1 MNIFS
6 HFSERITNIADQLI
20 ANGQITLSGD
30 PIIAQCE
37 PPRDPSHGDLSTN
50 VAMVMAKSAGMS
62 PRDLAALFGP
72 HIQALDGIET
82 VSIAGPGFIN
92 MTLAT
97 KMWQDRISD
106 ILTMG
111 SDWGNSTL
119 GQGETINVEYVSA
132 NPTGPLHAAH
142 ARGAIVGDSLA
153 NLLEKSGY
161 LVTREYYIND
171 AGAQVDVL
179 ARSVFTRYRQ
189 ALGDKEAMVGE
200 GQYPGEYLIETGQKI
215 ADLHGDD
222 LLKMDESAWL
232 PLVRDFAIK
241 DMMVSIKTD
250 LERLNIHMDRFSSE
264 RALVDSG
271 TVDATTLDGTTLRA
285 QTGIVTNL
293 TSTDATI
300 TRLAPTDTV
309 GTAATFTTL
318 EGTTA
323 NFTTVDGDTI
333 DAGSNLYAVAGV
345 VTTLTATTG
354 NITTV
359 DATTVDAGSNLY
371 AVAGVVTTL
380 TATTGNITTVDATT
394 VDATT
399 VDAENLRG
407 VTGIVTTISGTTAT
421 YDTVDAVTV
430 DAGTNLRAVTGVV
443 TTLTSTDATITRL
456 TPTDTVGTAATFTT
470 LDATTGN
477 ITTVNATTVDGDTID
492 AGTNLYAVSG
502 VVTTLTATTGNITTV
517 DATTIDA
524 SANLRAVAGI
534 VTTLES
540 TDFSATRIDS
550 VTDLKVTGVSTFQSH
565 VHLGDDD
572 ELRFGA

>member
-271 TVDATTLDGTTLRA
+271 TVDATIQKLQDKHLIYQG
-285 QTGIVTNL
+285 V
-293 TSTDATI
+293 
-300 TRLAPTDTV
+300 
-309 GTAATFTTL
+309 L
-318 EGTTA
+318 EKPK
-323 NFTTVDGDTI
+323 
-333 DAGSNLYAVAGV
+333 AGN
-345 VTTLTATTG
+345 
-354 NITTV
+354 
-359 DATTVDAGSNLY
+359 
-371 AVAGVVTTL
+371 
-380 TATTGNITTVDATT
+380 
-394 VDATT
+394 
-399 VDAENLRG
+399 AEDWEPREQMLFR
-407 VTGIVTTISGTTAT
+407 
-421 YDTVDAVTV
+421 
-430 DAGTNLRAVTGVV
+430 
-443 TTLTSTDATITRL
+443 
-456 TPTDTVGTAATFTT
+456 
-470 LDATTGN
+470 
-477 ITTVNATTVDGDTID
+477 
-492 AGTNLYAVSG
+492 
-502 VVTTLTATTGNITTV
+502 
-517 DATTIDA
+517 
-524 SANLRAVAGI
+524 
-534 VTTLES
+534 S
-540 TDFSATRIDS
+540 TDF
-550 VTDLKVTGVSTFQSH
+550 
-565 VHLGDDD
+565 GDDVD
-572 ELRFGA
+572 RAVMKSNGTWTYFASDIAYHLDKIDRGSKTLVDIWGADHGGYVKRMKSAVAAFTGNKESLNVQLVQLVKLMDNGQQVKMSKRAGTFVTLSDVLDAVGRDILRFIMLTRRADQTMDFDYAEVTKQTRDNPVFYVQYAHARACSVLRQDEAKLVSDIEADLSCLTDDHELALIKLLATFPRQIEAAAQSFEPHRIAFYLMDLAAAFHGLWNRGRDEASLRFIVDDKMISAARCKLVQATAVVICNGLAILGVDAIEEM

>member
-1 MNIFS
+1 MW
-6 HFSERITNIADQLI
+6 
-20 ANGQITLSGD
+20 
-30 PIIAQCE
+30 

-271 TVDATTLDGTTLRA
+271 TVDATIQKLQDKHLIYQG
-285 QTGIVTNL
+285 V
-293 TSTDATI
+293 
-300 TRLAPTDTV
+300 
-309 GTAATFTTL
+309 L
-318 EGTTA
+318 EKPK
-323 NFTTVDGDTI
+323 
-333 DAGSNLYAVAGV
+333 AGN
-345 VTTLTATTG
+345 
-354 NITTV
+354 
-359 DATTVDAGSNLY
+359 
-371 AVAGVVTTL
+371 
-380 TATTGNITTVDATT
+380 
-394 VDATT
+394 
-399 VDAENLRG
+399 AEDWEPREQMLFR
-407 VTGIVTTISGTTAT
+407 
-421 YDTVDAVTV
+421 
-430 DAGTNLRAVTGVV
+430 
-443 TTLTSTDATITRL
+443 
-456 TPTDTVGTAATFTT
+456 
-470 LDATTGN
+470 
-477 ITTVNATTVDGDTID
+477 
-492 AGTNLYAVSG
+492 
-502 VVTTLTATTGNITTV
+502 
-517 DATTIDA
+517 
-524 SANLRAVAGI
+524 
-534 VTTLES
+534 S
-540 TDFSATRIDS
+540 TDF
-550 VTDLKVTGVSTFQSH
+550 
-565 VHLGDDD
+565 GDDVD
-572 ELRFGA
+572 RAVMKSDGTWTYFASDIAYHLDKIDRGSKTLVDIWGADHGGYVKRMKSAVAAFTGNKESLNVQLVQLVKLMDNGQQVKMSKRAGTFVTLSDVLDAVGRDILRFIMLTRRADQTMDFDYAEVTKQTRDNPVFYVQYAHARACSVLRQDEAKLVSDIEADLSCLTDDHELALIKLLATFPRQIEAAAQSFEPHRIAFYLMDLAAAFHGLWNRGRDEASLRFIVDDKMISAARCKLVQATAVVICNGLAILGVDAIEEM

>member
-271 TVDATTLDGTTLRA
+271 TVDATIQKLQDKHLIYQG
-285 QTGIVTNL
+285 V
-293 TSTDATI
+293 
-300 TRLAPTDTV
+300 
-309 GTAATFTTL
+309 L
-318 EGTTA
+318 EKPK
-323 NFTTVDGDTI
+323 
-333 DAGSNLYAVAGV
+333 AGK
-345 VTTLTATTG
+345 
-354 NITTV
+354 
-359 DATTVDAGSNLY
+359 
-371 AVAGVVTTL
+371 
-380 TATTGNITTVDATT
+380 
-394 VDATT
+394 
-399 VDAENLRG
+399 AEDWEPREQMLFR
-407 VTGIVTTISGTTAT
+407 
-421 YDTVDAVTV
+421 
-430 DAGTNLRAVTGVV
+430 
-443 TTLTSTDATITRL
+443 
-456 TPTDTVGTAATFTT
+456 
-470 LDATTGN
+470 
-477 ITTVNATTVDGDTID
+477 
-492 AGTNLYAVSG
+492 
-502 VVTTLTATTGNITTV
+502 
-517 DATTIDA
+517 
-524 SANLRAVAGI
+524 
-534 VTTLES
+534 S
-540 TDFSATRIDS
+540 TDF
-550 VTDLKVTGVSTFQSH
+550 
-565 VHLGDDD
+565 GDDVD
-572 ELRFGA
+572 RAVMKSDGTWTYFASDIAYHLDKIDRGSKTLVDIWGADHGGYVKRMKSAVAAFTGNKESLNVQLVQLVKLMDNGQQVKMSKRAGTFVTLSDVLDAVGRDILRFIMLTRRADQTMDFDYAEVTKQTRDNPVFYVQYAHARACSVLRQDEAKLVSDIEADLSCLTDDHELALIKLLATFPRQIEAAAQSFEPHRIAFYLMDLAAAFHGLWNRGRDEASLRFIVDDKMISAARCKLVQATAVVICNGLAILGVDAIEEM

>member
-1 MNIFS
+1 MNISS

-271 TVDATTLDGTTLRA
+271 TVDATIQKLQDKHLIYQG
-285 QTGIVTNL
+285 V
-293 TSTDATI
+293 
-300 TRLAPTDTV
+300 
-309 GTAATFTTL
+309 L
-318 EGTTA
+318 EKPK
-323 NFTTVDGDTI
+323 
-333 DAGSNLYAVAGV
+333 AGN
-345 VTTLTATTG
+345 
-354 NITTV
+354 
-359 DATTVDAGSNLY
+359 
-371 AVAGVVTTL
+371 
-380 TATTGNITTVDATT
+380 
-394 VDATT
+394 
-399 VDAENLRG
+399 AEDWEPREQMLFR
-407 VTGIVTTISGTTAT
+407 
-421 YDTVDAVTV
+421 
-430 DAGTNLRAVTGVV
+430 
-443 TTLTSTDATITRL
+443 
-456 TPTDTVGTAATFTT
+456 
-470 LDATTGN
+470 
-477 ITTVNATTVDGDTID
+477 
-492 AGTNLYAVSG
+492 
-502 VVTTLTATTGNITTV
+502 
-517 DATTIDA
+517 
-524 SANLRAVAGI
+524 
-534 VTTLES
+534 S
-540 TDFSATRIDS
+540 TDF
-550 VTDLKVTGVSTFQSH
+550 
-565 VHLGDDD
+565 GDDVD
-572 ELRFGA
+572 RAVMKSDGTWTYFASDIAYHLDKIDRGSKTLVDIWGADHGGYVKRMKSAVAAFTGNKESLNVQLVQLVKLMDNGQQVKMSKRAGTFVTLSDVLDAVGRDILRFIMLTRRADQTMDFDYAEVTKQTRDNPVFYVQYAHARACSVLRQDEAKLVSDIEADLSCLTDDHELALIKLLATFPRQIEAAAQSFEPHRIAFYLMDLAAAFHGLWNRGRDEASLRFIVDDKMISAARCKLVQATAVVICNGLAILGVDAIEEM

>member
-92 MTLAT
+92 MTLDT

-271 TVDATTLDGTTLRA
+271 TVDATIQKLQDKHLIYQG
-285 QTGIVTNL
+285 V
-293 TSTDATI
+293 
-300 TRLAPTDTV
+300 
-309 GTAATFTTL
+309 L
-318 EGTTA
+318 EKPK
-323 NFTTVDGDTI
+323 
-333 DAGSNLYAVAGV
+333 AGN
-345 VTTLTATTG
+345 
-354 NITTV
+354 
-359 DATTVDAGSNLY
+359 
-371 AVAGVVTTL
+371 
-380 TATTGNITTVDATT
+380 
-394 VDATT
+394 
-399 VDAENLRG
+399 AEDWEPREQMLFR
-407 VTGIVTTISGTTAT
+407 
-421 YDTVDAVTV
+421 
-430 DAGTNLRAVTGVV
+430 
-443 TTLTSTDATITRL
+443 
-456 TPTDTVGTAATFTT
+456 
-470 LDATTGN
+470 
-477 ITTVNATTVDGDTID
+477 
-492 AGTNLYAVSG
+492 
-502 VVTTLTATTGNITTV
+502 
-517 DATTIDA
+517 
-524 SANLRAVAGI
+524 
-534 VTTLES
+534 S
-540 TDFSATRIDS
+540 TDF
-550 VTDLKVTGVSTFQSH
+550 
-565 VHLGDDD
+565 GDDVD
-572 ELRFGA
+572 RAVMKSDGTWTYFASDIAYHLDKIDRGSKTLVDIWGADHGGYVKRMKSAVAAFTGNKESLNVQLVQLVKLMDNGQQVKMSKRAGTFVTLSDVLDAVGRDILRFIMLTRRADQTMDFDYAEVTKQTRDNPVFYVQYAHARACSVLRQDEAKLVSDIEADLSCLTDDHELALIKLLATFPRQIEAAAQSFEPHRIAFYLMDLAAAFHGLWNRGRDEASLRFIVDDKMISAARCKLVQATAVVICNGLAILGVDAIEEM

>member
-241 DMMVSIKTD
+241 DMMLSIKTD

-271 TVDATTLDGTTLRA
+271 TVDATIQKLQDKHLIYQG
-285 QTGIVTNL
+285 V
-293 TSTDATI
+293 
-300 TRLAPTDTV
+300 
-309 GTAATFTTL
+309 L
-318 EGTTA
+318 EKPK
-323 NFTTVDGDTI
+323 
-333 DAGSNLYAVAGV
+333 AGN
-345 VTTLTATTG
+345 
-354 NITTV
+354 
-359 DATTVDAGSNLY
+359 
-371 AVAGVVTTL
+371 
-380 TATTGNITTVDATT
+380 
-394 VDATT
+394 
-399 VDAENLRG
+399 AEDWEPREQMLFR
-407 VTGIVTTISGTTAT
+407 
-421 YDTVDAVTV
+421 
-430 DAGTNLRAVTGVV
+430 
-443 TTLTSTDATITRL
+443 
-456 TPTDTVGTAATFTT
+456 
-470 LDATTGN
+470 
-477 ITTVNATTVDGDTID
+477 
-492 AGTNLYAVSG
+492 
-502 VVTTLTATTGNITTV
+502 
-517 DATTIDA
+517 
-524 SANLRAVAGI
+524 
-534 VTTLES
+534 S
-540 TDFSATRIDS
+540 TDF
-550 VTDLKVTGVSTFQSH
+550 
-565 VHLGDDD
+565 GDDVD
-572 ELRFGA
+572 RAVMKSDGTWTYFASDIAYHLDKIDRGSKTLVDIWGADHGGYVKRMKSAVAAFTGNKESLNVQLVQLVKLMDNGQQVKMSKRAGTFVTLSDVLDAVGRDILRFIMLTRRADQTMDFDYAEVTKQTRDNPVFYVQYAHARACSVLRQDEAKLVSDIEADLSCLTDDHELALIKLLATFPRQIEAAAQSFEPHRIAFYLMDLAAAFHGLWNRGRDEASLRFIVDDKMISAARCKLVQATAVVICNGLAILGVDAIEEM

>member
-215 ADLHGDD
+215 ADLHGDE

-271 TVDATTLDGTTLRA
+271 TVDATIQKLQDKHLIYQG
-285 QTGIVTNL
+285 V
-293 TSTDATI
+293 
-300 TRLAPTDTV
+300 
-309 GTAATFTTL
+309 L
-318 EGTTA
+318 EKPK
-323 NFTTVDGDTI
+323 
-333 DAGSNLYAVAGV
+333 AGN
-345 VTTLTATTG
+345 
-354 NITTV
+354 
-359 DATTVDAGSNLY
+359 
-371 AVAGVVTTL
+371 
-380 TATTGNITTVDATT
+380 
-394 VDATT
+394 
-399 VDAENLRG
+399 AEDWEPREQMLFR
-407 VTGIVTTISGTTAT
+407 
-421 YDTVDAVTV
+421 
-430 DAGTNLRAVTGVV
+430 
-443 TTLTSTDATITRL
+443 
-456 TPTDTVGTAATFTT
+456 
-470 LDATTGN
+470 
-477 ITTVNATTVDGDTID
+477 
-492 AGTNLYAVSG
+492 
-502 VVTTLTATTGNITTV
+502 
-517 DATTIDA
+517 
-524 SANLRAVAGI
+524 
-534 VTTLES
+534 S
-540 TDFSATRIDS
+540 TDF
-550 VTDLKVTGVSTFQSH
+550 
-565 VHLGDDD
+565 GDDVD
-572 ELRFGA
+572 RAVMKSDGTWTYFASDIAYHLDKIDRGSKTLVDIWGADHGGYIKRMKSAVAAFTGNKESLNVQLVQLVKLMDNGQQVKMSKRAGTFVTLSDVLDAVGRDILRFIMLTRRADQTMDFDYAEVTKQTRDNPVFYVQYAHARACSVLRQDEAKLVSDIEANLSCLTDDHELALIKLLATFPRQIEAAAQSFEPHRIAFYLMDLAAAFHGLWNRGRDEASLRFIVDDKMISAARCKLVQATAVVICNGLAILGVDAIEEM

>member
-50 VAMVMAKSAGMS
+50 VAMVIAKSAGMS

-271 TVDATTLDGTTLRA
+271 TVDATIQKLQDKHLIYQG
-285 QTGIVTNL
+285 V
-293 TSTDATI
+293 
-300 TRLAPTDTV
+300 
-309 GTAATFTTL
+309 L
-318 EGTTA
+318 EKPK
-323 NFTTVDGDTI
+323 
-333 DAGSNLYAVAGV
+333 AGN
-345 VTTLTATTG
+345 
-354 NITTV
+354 
-359 DATTVDAGSNLY
+359 
-371 AVAGVVTTL
+371 
-380 TATTGNITTVDATT
+380 
-394 VDATT
+394 
-399 VDAENLRG
+399 AEDWEPREQMLFR
-407 VTGIVTTISGTTAT
+407 
-421 YDTVDAVTV
+421 
-430 DAGTNLRAVTGVV
+430 
-443 TTLTSTDATITRL
+443 
-456 TPTDTVGTAATFTT
+456 
-470 LDATTGN
+470 
-477 ITTVNATTVDGDTID
+477 
-492 AGTNLYAVSG
+492 
-502 VVTTLTATTGNITTV
+502 
-517 DATTIDA
+517 
-524 SANLRAVAGI
+524 
-534 VTTLES
+534 S
-540 TDFSATRIDS
+540 TDF
-550 VTDLKVTGVSTFQSH
+550 
-565 VHLGDDD
+565 GDDVD
-572 ELRFGA
+572 RAVMKSDGTWTYFASDIAYHLDKIDRGSKTLVDIWGADHGGYVKRMKSAVAAFTGNKESLNVQLVQLVKLMDNGQQVKMSKRAGTFVTLSDVLDAVGRDILRFIMLTRRADQTMDFDYAEVTKQTRDNPVFYVQYAHARACSVLRQDEAKLVSDIEADLSCLTDDHELALIKLLATFPRQIEAAAQSFEPHRIAFYLMDLAAAFHGLWNRGRDEASLRFIVDDKMISAARCKLVQATAVVICNGLAILGVDAIEEM

>member
-6 HFSERITNIADQLI
+6 HFSERITNIANQLI

-271 TVDATTLDGTTLRA
+271 TVDATIQKLQDKHLIYQG
-285 QTGIVTNL
+285 V
-293 TSTDATI
+293 
-300 TRLAPTDTV
+300 
-309 GTAATFTTL
+309 L
-318 EGTTA
+318 EKPK
-323 NFTTVDGDTI
+323 
-333 DAGSNLYAVAGV
+333 AGN
-345 VTTLTATTG
+345 
-354 NITTV
+354 
-359 DATTVDAGSNLY
+359 
-371 AVAGVVTTL
+371 
-380 TATTGNITTVDATT
+380 
-394 VDATT
+394 
-399 VDAENLRG
+399 AEDWEPREQMLFR
-407 VTGIVTTISGTTAT
+407 
-421 YDTVDAVTV
+421 
-430 DAGTNLRAVTGVV
+430 
-443 TTLTSTDATITRL
+443 
-456 TPTDTVGTAATFTT
+456 
-470 LDATTGN
+470 
-477 ITTVNATTVDGDTID
+477 
-492 AGTNLYAVSG
+492 
-502 VVTTLTATTGNITTV
+502 
-517 DATTIDA
+517 
-524 SANLRAVAGI
+524 
-534 VTTLES
+534 S
-540 TDFSATRIDS
+540 TDF
-550 VTDLKVTGVSTFQSH
+550 
-565 VHLGDDD
+565 GDDVD
-572 ELRFGA
+572 RAVMKSDGTWTYFASDIAYHLDKIDRGSKTLVDIWGADHGGYVKRMKSAVAAFTGNKESLNVQLVQLVKLMDNGQQVKMSKRAGTFVTLSDVLDAVGRDILRFIMLTRRADQTMDFDYAEVTKQTRDNPVFYVQYAHARACSVLRQDEAKLVSDIEADLSCLTDDHELALIKLLATFPRQIEAAAQSFEPHRIAFYLMDLAAAFHGLWNRGRDEASLRFIVDDKMISAARCKLVQATAVVICNGLAILGVDAIEEM

>member
-271 TVDATTLDGTTLRA
+271 TVDATIQKLQDKHLIYQG
-285 QTGIVTNL
+285 V
-293 TSTDATI
+293 
-300 TRLAPTDTV
+300 
-309 GTAATFTTL
+309 L
-318 EGTTA
+318 EKPK
-323 NFTTVDGDTI
+323 
-333 DAGSNLYAVAGV
+333 AGN
-345 VTTLTATTG
+345 
-354 NITTV
+354 
-359 DATTVDAGSNLY
+359 
-371 AVAGVVTTL
+371 
-380 TATTGNITTVDATT
+380 
-394 VDATT
+394 
-399 VDAENLRG
+399 AEDWEPREQMLFR
-407 VTGIVTTISGTTAT
+407 
-421 YDTVDAVTV
+421 
-430 DAGTNLRAVTGVV
+430 
-443 TTLTSTDATITRL
+443 
-456 TPTDTVGTAATFTT
+456 
-470 LDATTGN
+470 
-477 ITTVNATTVDGDTID
+477 
-492 AGTNLYAVSG
+492 
-502 VVTTLTATTGNITTV
+502 
-517 DATTIDA
+517 
-524 SANLRAVAGI
+524 
-534 VTTLES
+534 S
-540 TDFSATRIDS
+540 TDF
-550 VTDLKVTGVSTFQSH
+550 
-565 VHLGDDD
+565 GDDVD
-572 ELRFGA
+572 RAVMKSDGTWTYFASDIAYHLDKIDRGSKTLVDIWGADHGGYVKRMKSAVAAFTGNKESLNVQLVQLVKLMDNGQQVKMSKRAGTFVTLSDVLDAVGRDILRFIMLTRRADQTMDFDYAEVTKQTRDNPVFYVQYAHARACSVLRQDEAKLVSDIEANLSCLTDDHELALIKLLATFPRQIEAAAQSFEPHRIAFYLMDLAAAFHGLWNRGRDEASLRFIVDDKMISAARCKLVQATAVVICNGLAILGVDAIEEM

>member
-271 TVDATTLDGTTLRA
+271 TVDATIQKLQDKHLIYQG
-285 QTGIVTNL
+285 V
-293 TSTDATI
+293 
-300 TRLAPTDTV
+300 
-309 GTAATFTTL
+309 L
-318 EGTTA
+318 EKPK
-323 NFTTVDGDTI
+323 
-333 DAGSNLYAVAGV
+333 AGN
-345 VTTLTATTG
+345 
-354 NITTV
+354 
-359 DATTVDAGSNLY
+359 
-371 AVAGVVTTL
+371 
-380 TATTGNITTVDATT
+380 
-394 VDATT
+394 
-399 VDAENLRG
+399 AEDWEPREQMLFR
-407 VTGIVTTISGTTAT
+407 
-421 YDTVDAVTV
+421 
-430 DAGTNLRAVTGVV
+430 
-443 TTLTSTDATITRL
+443 
-456 TPTDTVGTAATFTT
+456 
-470 LDATTGN
+470 
-477 ITTVNATTVDGDTID
+477 
-492 AGTNLYAVSG
+492 
-502 VVTTLTATTGNITTV
+502 
-517 DATTIDA
+517 
-524 SANLRAVAGI
+524 
-534 VTTLES
+534 S
-540 TDFSATRIDS
+540 TDF
-550 VTDLKVTGVSTFQSH
+550 
-565 VHLGDDD
+565 GDDVD
-572 ELRFGA
+572 RAVMKSDGTWTYFASDIAYHLDKIDRGSKTLVDIWGADHGGYVKRMKSAVAAFTGNKESLNVQLVQLVKLMDNGQQVKMSKRAGTFVTLSDVLDAVGRDILRFIMLTRRADQTMDFDYAEVTKQTRDNPVFYVQYAHARACSVLRQDEAKLVSDIEADLSCLTDDHELALIKLLAIFPRQIEAAAQSFEPHRIAFYLMDLAAAFHGLWNRGRDEASLRFIVDDKMISAARCKLVQATAVVICNGLAILGVDAIEEM

>member
-271 TVDATTLDGTTLRA
+271 TVDATIQKLQDKHLIYQG
-285 QTGIVTNL
+285 V
-293 TSTDATI
+293 
-300 TRLAPTDTV
+300 
-309 GTAATFTTL
+309 L
-318 EGTTA
+318 EKPK
-323 NFTTVDGDTI
+323 
-333 DAGSNLYAVAGV
+333 AGN
-345 VTTLTATTG
+345 
-354 NITTV
+354 
-359 DATTVDAGSNLY
+359 
-371 AVAGVVTTL
+371 
-380 TATTGNITTVDATT
+380 
-394 VDATT
+394 
-399 VDAENLRG
+399 AEDWEPREQMLFR
-407 VTGIVTTISGTTAT
+407 
-421 YDTVDAVTV
+421 
-430 DAGTNLRAVTGVV
+430 
-443 TTLTSTDATITRL
+443 
-456 TPTDTVGTAATFTT
+456 
-470 LDATTGN
+470 
-477 ITTVNATTVDGDTID
+477 
-492 AGTNLYAVSG
+492 
-502 VVTTLTATTGNITTV
+502 
-517 DATTIDA
+517 
-524 SANLRAVAGI
+524 
-534 VTTLES
+534 S
-540 TDFSATRIDS
+540 TDF
-550 VTDLKVTGVSTFQSH
+550 
-565 VHLGDDD
+565 GDDVD
-572 ELRFGA
+572 RAVMKSDGTWTYFASDIAYHLDKIDRGSKTLVDIWGADHGGYVKRMKSAVAAFTGNKESLNVQLVQLVKLMDNGQQVKMSKRAGTFVTLSDVLDAVGRDILRFIMLTRRADQTMDFDYAEVTKQTRDNPVFYVQYAHARACSVLRQDEAKLVSDIEADLSCLTDDHELALIKLLATFPRQIEAAAQSFEPHRIAFYLMDLAAAFHGLWNRGRDEASLRFIVDDKMISAARCKLVQATAVVICNGLAILGVDAIEEM

>member
-264 RALVDSG
+264 RALVESG
-271 TVDATTLDGTTLRA
+271 TVDATIQKLQDKQLIYQG
-285 QTGIVTNL
+285 V
-293 TSTDATI
+293 
-300 TRLAPTDTV
+300 
-309 GTAATFTTL
+309 L
-318 EGTTA
+318 EKPK
-323 NFTTVDGDTI
+323 
-333 DAGSNLYAVAGV
+333 AGN
-345 VTTLTATTG
+345 
-354 NITTV
+354 
-359 DATTVDAGSNLY
+359 
-371 AVAGVVTTL
+371 
-380 TATTGNITTVDATT
+380 
-394 VDATT
+394 
-399 VDAENLRG
+399 AEDWEPREQMLFR
-407 VTGIVTTISGTTAT
+407 
-421 YDTVDAVTV
+421 
-430 DAGTNLRAVTGVV
+430 
-443 TTLTSTDATITRL
+443 
-456 TPTDTVGTAATFTT
+456 
-470 LDATTGN
+470 
-477 ITTVNATTVDGDTID
+477 
-492 AGTNLYAVSG
+492 
-502 VVTTLTATTGNITTV
+502 
-517 DATTIDA
+517 
-524 SANLRAVAGI
+524 
-534 VTTLES
+534 S
-540 TDFSATRIDS
+540 TDF
-550 VTDLKVTGVSTFQSH
+550 
-565 VHLGDDD
+565 GDDVD
-572 ELRFGA
+572 RAVMKSDGTWTYFASDIAYHLDKIDRGSKTLVDIWGADHGGYVKRMKSAVAAFTGNKESLNVQLVQLVKLMDNGQQVKMSKRAGTFVTLSDVLDAVGRDILRFIMLTRRADQTMDFDYAEVTKQTRDNPVFYVQYAHARACSVLRQDEAKLVSDLEADLSCLTDDHELALIKLLATFPRQIEAAAQSFEPHRIAFYLMDLAAAFHGLWNRGRDEASLRFIVDDKMISAARCKLVQATAVVICNGLAILGVDAIEEM

>member
-6 HFSERITNIADQLI
+6 HFSERITNIAHQLI
-20 ANGQITLSGD
+20 ANGQITLSSD

-189 ALGDKEAMVGE
+189 ALGDKETMVGE

-271 TVDATTLDGTTLRA
+271 TVDATIQKLQDKQLIYQG
-285 QTGIVTNL
+285 V
-293 TSTDATI
+293 
-300 TRLAPTDTV
+300 
-309 GTAATFTTL
+309 L
-318 EGTTA
+318 EKPK
-323 NFTTVDGDTI
+323 
-333 DAGSNLYAVAGV
+333 AGN
-345 VTTLTATTG
+345 
-354 NITTV
+354 
-359 DATTVDAGSNLY
+359 
-371 AVAGVVTTL
+371 
-380 TATTGNITTVDATT
+380 
-394 VDATT
+394 
-399 VDAENLRG
+399 AEDWEPREQMLFR
-407 VTGIVTTISGTTAT
+407 
-421 YDTVDAVTV
+421 
-430 DAGTNLRAVTGVV
+430 
-443 TTLTSTDATITRL
+443 
-456 TPTDTVGTAATFTT
+456 
-470 LDATTGN
+470 
-477 ITTVNATTVDGDTID
+477 
-492 AGTNLYAVSG
+492 
-502 VVTTLTATTGNITTV
+502 
-517 DATTIDA
+517 
-524 SANLRAVAGI
+524 
-534 VTTLES
+534 S
-540 TDFSATRIDS
+540 TDF
-550 VTDLKVTGVSTFQSH
+550 
-565 VHLGDDD
+565 GDDVD
-572 ELRFGA
+572 RAVMKSDGTWTYFASDIAYHLDKIDRGSKTLVDIWGADHGGYVKRMKSAVAAFTGNKESLNVQLVQLVKLMDNGQQVKMSKRAGTFVTLSDVLDAVGRDILRFIILTRRADQTMDFDYAEVTKQTRDNPVFYVQYAHARACSVLRQDEAKLVSDIEADLSCLTDDHELALIKLLATFPRQIEAAAQSFEPHRIAFYLMDLAAAFHGLWNRGRDDASLRFIVDDKMISAARCKLVQATAVVICNGLAILGVDAIEEM

>member
-189 ALGDKEAMVGE
+189 ALGDKDAMVGE

-271 TVDATTLDGTTLRA
+271 TVDATIQKLQDKHLIYQG
-285 QTGIVTNL
+285 V
-293 TSTDATI
+293 
-300 TRLAPTDTV
+300 
-309 GTAATFTTL
+309 L
-318 EGTTA
+318 EKPK
-323 NFTTVDGDTI
+323 
-333 DAGSNLYAVAGV
+333 AGN
-345 VTTLTATTG
+345 
-354 NITTV
+354 
-359 DATTVDAGSNLY
+359 
-371 AVAGVVTTL
+371 
-380 TATTGNITTVDATT
+380 
-394 VDATT
+394 
-399 VDAENLRG
+399 AEDWEPREQMLFR
-407 VTGIVTTISGTTAT
+407 
-421 YDTVDAVTV
+421 
-430 DAGTNLRAVTGVV
+430 
-443 TTLTSTDATITRL
+443 
-456 TPTDTVGTAATFTT
+456 
-470 LDATTGN
+470 
-477 ITTVNATTVDGDTID
+477 
-492 AGTNLYAVSG
+492 
-502 VVTTLTATTGNITTV
+502 
-517 DATTIDA
+517 
-524 SANLRAVAGI
+524 
-534 VTTLES
+534 S
-540 TDFSATRIDS
+540 TDF
-550 VTDLKVTGVSTFQSH
+550 
-565 VHLGDDD
+565 GDDVD
-572 ELRFGA
+572 RAVMKSDGTWTYFASDIAYHLDKIDRGSKTLVDIWGADHGGYVKRMKSAVAAFTGNKESLNVQLVQLVKLMDNGQQVKMSKRAGTFVTLSDVLDAVGRDILRFIMLTRRADQTMDFDYAEVTKQTRDNPVFYVQYAHARACSVLRQDEAKLVSDIEADLSCLTDDHELALIKLLATFPRQIEAAAQSFEPHRIAFYLMDLAAAFHGLWNRGRDEASLRFIVDDKMISAARCKLVQATAVVICNGLAILGVDAIEEM

>member
-215 ADLHGDD
+215 ADLHGDE

-271 TVDATTLDGTTLRA
+271 TVDATIQKLQDKHLIYQG
-285 QTGIVTNL
+285 V
-293 TSTDATI
+293 
-300 TRLAPTDTV
+300 
-309 GTAATFTTL
+309 L
-318 EGTTA
+318 EKPK
-323 NFTTVDGDTI
+323 
-333 DAGSNLYAVAGV
+333 AGN
-345 VTTLTATTG
+345 
-354 NITTV
+354 
-359 DATTVDAGSNLY
+359 
-371 AVAGVVTTL
+371 
-380 TATTGNITTVDATT
+380 
-394 VDATT
+394 
-399 VDAENLRG
+399 AEDWEPREQMLFR
-407 VTGIVTTISGTTAT
+407 
-421 YDTVDAVTV
+421 
-430 DAGTNLRAVTGVV
+430 
-443 TTLTSTDATITRL
+443 
-456 TPTDTVGTAATFTT
+456 
-470 LDATTGN
+470 
-477 ITTVNATTVDGDTID
+477 
-492 AGTNLYAVSG
+492 
-502 VVTTLTATTGNITTV
+502 
-517 DATTIDA
+517 
-524 SANLRAVAGI
+524 
-534 VTTLES
+534 S
-540 TDFSATRIDS
+540 TDF
-550 VTDLKVTGVSTFQSH
+550 
-565 VHLGDDD
+565 GDDVD
-572 ELRFGA
+572 RAVMKSDGTWTYFASDIAYHLDKIDRGSKTLVDIWGADHGGYVKRMKSAVAAFTGNKESLNVQLVQLVKLMDNGQQVKMSKRAGTFVTLSDVLDAVGRDILRFIMLTRRADQTMDFDYAEVTKQTRDNPVFYVQYAHARACSVLRQDEAKLVSDIEANLSCLTDDHELALIKLLATFPRQIEAAAQSFEPHRIAFYLMDLAAAFHGLWNRGRDEASLRFIVDDKMISAARCKLVQATAVVICNGLAILGVDAIEEM

>member
-142 ARGAIVGDSLA
+142 ARGAIVGDCLA

-271 TVDATTLDGTTLRA
+271 TVDATIKKLQDKQLIYQG
-285 QTGIVTNL
+285 V
-293 TSTDATI
+293 
-300 TRLAPTDTV
+300 
-309 GTAATFTTL
+309 L
-318 EGTTA
+318 EKPK
-323 NFTTVDGDTI
+323 
-333 DAGSNLYAVAGV
+333 AGN
-345 VTTLTATTG
+345 
-354 NITTV
+354 
-359 DATTVDAGSNLY
+359 
-371 AVAGVVTTL
+371 
-380 TATTGNITTVDATT
+380 
-394 VDATT
+394 
-399 VDAENLRG
+399 AEDWEPREQMLFR
-407 VTGIVTTISGTTAT
+407 
-421 YDTVDAVTV
+421 
-430 DAGTNLRAVTGVV
+430 
-443 TTLTSTDATITRL
+443 
-456 TPTDTVGTAATFTT
+456 
-470 LDATTGN
+470 
-477 ITTVNATTVDGDTID
+477 
-492 AGTNLYAVSG
+492 
-502 VVTTLTATTGNITTV
+502 
-517 DATTIDA
+517 
-524 SANLRAVAGI
+524 
-534 VTTLES
+534 S
-540 TDFSATRIDS
+540 TDF
-550 VTDLKVTGVSTFQSH
+550 
-565 VHLGDDD
+565 GDDVD
-572 ELRFGA
+572 RAVMKSDGTWTYFASDIAYHLDKINRGSKTLVDIWGADHGGYVKRMKSAVAAFTGNKESLNVQLVQLVKLMDNGQQVKMSKRAGTFVTLSDVLDAVGRDILRFIMLTRRADQTMDFDYAEVTKQTRDNPVFYVQYAHARACSVLRQDEAKLVSDIEADLSCLTDDHELALIKLLATFPRQIEAAAQSFEPHRIAFYLMDLAAAFHGLWNRGRDEASLRFIVDDKMISAARCKLVQATAVVICNGLAILGVDAIEEM

>member
-271 TVDATTLDGTTLRA
+271 TVDATIQKLQDKQLIYQG
-285 QTGIVTNL
+285 V
-293 TSTDATI
+293 
-300 TRLAPTDTV
+300 
-309 GTAATFTTL
+309 L
-318 EGTTA
+318 EKPK
-323 NFTTVDGDTI
+323 
-333 DAGSNLYAVAGV
+333 AGN
-345 VTTLTATTG
+345 
-354 NITTV
+354 
-359 DATTVDAGSNLY
+359 
-371 AVAGVVTTL
+371 
-380 TATTGNITTVDATT
+380 
-394 VDATT
+394 
-399 VDAENLRG
+399 AEDWEPREQMLFR
-407 VTGIVTTISGTTAT
+407 
-421 YDTVDAVTV
+421 
-430 DAGTNLRAVTGVV
+430 
-443 TTLTSTDATITRL
+443 
-456 TPTDTVGTAATFTT
+456 
-470 LDATTGN
+470 
-477 ITTVNATTVDGDTID
+477 
-492 AGTNLYAVSG
+492 
-502 VVTTLTATTGNITTV
+502 
-517 DATTIDA
+517 
-524 SANLRAVAGI
+524 
-534 VTTLES
+534 S
-540 TDFSATRIDS
+540 TDF
-550 VTDLKVTGVSTFQSH
+550 
-565 VHLGDDD
+565 GDDVD
-572 ELRFGA
+572 RAVMKSDGTWTYFASDIAYHLDKIARGSKTLVDIWGADHGGYVKRMKSAVAAFTGNKESLNVQLVQLVKLMDNGQQVKMSKRAGTFVTLSDVLDAVGRDILRFIMLTRRADQTMDFDYAEVTKQTRDNPVFYVQYAHARACSVLRQDEVKLVADIEADLSCLTDDHELALIKLLATFPRQIEAAAQSFEPHRIAFYLMDLAAAFHGLWNRGRDEASLRFIVDDKMISAARCKLVQATAVVICNGLAILGVDAIEEM

>member
-106 ILTMG
+106 ILAMG

-271 TVDATTLDGTTLRA
+271 TVDATIQKLQDKHLIYQG
-285 QTGIVTNL
+285 V
-293 TSTDATI
+293 
-300 TRLAPTDTV
+300 
-309 GTAATFTTL
+309 L
-318 EGTTA
+318 EKPK
-323 NFTTVDGDTI
+323 
-333 DAGSNLYAVAGV
+333 AGN
-345 VTTLTATTG
+345 
-354 NITTV
+354 
-359 DATTVDAGSNLY
+359 
-371 AVAGVVTTL
+371 
-380 TATTGNITTVDATT
+380 
-394 VDATT
+394 
-399 VDAENLRG
+399 AEDWEPREQMLFR
-407 VTGIVTTISGTTAT
+407 
-421 YDTVDAVTV
+421 
-430 DAGTNLRAVTGVV
+430 
-443 TTLTSTDATITRL
+443 
-456 TPTDTVGTAATFTT
+456 
-470 LDATTGN
+470 
-477 ITTVNATTVDGDTID
+477 
-492 AGTNLYAVSG
+492 
-502 VVTTLTATTGNITTV
+502 
-517 DATTIDA
+517 
-524 SANLRAVAGI
+524 
-534 VTTLES
+534 S
-540 TDFSATRIDS
+540 TDF
-550 VTDLKVTGVSTFQSH
+550 
-565 VHLGDDD
+565 GDDVD
-572 ELRFGA
+572 RAVMKSDGTWTYFASDIAYHLDKIDRGSKTLVDIWGADHGGYVKRMKSAVAAFTGNKESLNVQLVQLVKLMDNGQQVKMSKRAGTFVTLSDVLDAVGRDILRFIMLTRRADQTMDFDYAEVTKQTRDNPVFYVQYAHARACSVLRQDEAKLVSDIEADLSCLTDDHELALIKLLATFPRQIEAAAQSFEPHRIAFYLMDLAAAFHGLWNRGRDEASLRFIVDDKMISAARCKLVQATAVVICNGLAILGVDAIEEM

>member
-241 DMMVSIKTD
+241 DMMVSVKTD

-271 TVDATTLDGTTLRA
+271 TVDATIQKLQDKHLIYQG
-285 QTGIVTNL
+285 V
-293 TSTDATI
+293 
-300 TRLAPTDTV
+300 
-309 GTAATFTTL
+309 L
-318 EGTTA
+318 EKPK
-323 NFTTVDGDTI
+323 
-333 DAGSNLYAVAGV
+333 AGN
-345 VTTLTATTG
+345 
-354 NITTV
+354 
-359 DATTVDAGSNLY
+359 
-371 AVAGVVTTL
+371 
-380 TATTGNITTVDATT
+380 
-394 VDATT
+394 
-399 VDAENLRG
+399 AEDWEPREQMLFR
-407 VTGIVTTISGTTAT
+407 
-421 YDTVDAVTV
+421 
-430 DAGTNLRAVTGVV
+430 
-443 TTLTSTDATITRL
+443 
-456 TPTDTVGTAATFTT
+456 
-470 LDATTGN
+470 
-477 ITTVNATTVDGDTID
+477 
-492 AGTNLYAVSG
+492 
-502 VVTTLTATTGNITTV
+502 
-517 DATTIDA
+517 
-524 SANLRAVAGI
+524 
-534 VTTLES
+534 S
-540 TDFSATRIDS
+540 TDF
-550 VTDLKVTGVSTFQSH
+550 
-565 VHLGDDD
+565 GDDVD
-572 ELRFGA
+572 RAVMKSDGTWTYFASDIAYHLDKIDRGSKTLVDIWGADHGGYVKRMKSAVAAFTGNKESLNVQLVQLVKLMDNGQQVKMSKRAGTFVTLSDVLDAVGRDILRFIMLTRRADQTMDFDYAEVTKQTRDNPVFYVQYAHARACSVLRQDEAKLVSDIEADLSCLTDDHELALIKLLATFPRQIEAAAQSFEPHRIAFYLMDLAAAFHGLWNRGRDEASLRFIVDDKMISAARCKLVQATAVVICNGLAILGVDAIEEM

>member
-37 PPRDPSHGDLSTN
+37 PPRDTSHGDLSTN

-271 TVDATTLDGTTLRA
+271 TVDATIQKLQDKHLIYQG
-285 QTGIVTNL
+285 V
-293 TSTDATI
+293 
-300 TRLAPTDTV
+300 
-309 GTAATFTTL
+309 L
-318 EGTTA
+318 EKPK
-323 NFTTVDGDTI
+323 
-333 DAGSNLYAVAGV
+333 AGN
-345 VTTLTATTG
+345 
-354 NITTV
+354 
-359 DATTVDAGSNLY
+359 
-371 AVAGVVTTL
+371 
-380 TATTGNITTVDATT
+380 
-394 VDATT
+394 
-399 VDAENLRG
+399 AEDWEPREQMLFR
-407 VTGIVTTISGTTAT
+407 
-421 YDTVDAVTV
+421 
-430 DAGTNLRAVTGVV
+430 
-443 TTLTSTDATITRL
+443 
-456 TPTDTVGTAATFTT
+456 
-470 LDATTGN
+470 
-477 ITTVNATTVDGDTID
+477 
-492 AGTNLYAVSG
+492 
-502 VVTTLTATTGNITTV
+502 
-517 DATTIDA
+517 
-524 SANLRAVAGI
+524 
-534 VTTLES
+534 S
-540 TDFSATRIDS
+540 TDF
-550 VTDLKVTGVSTFQSH
+550 
-565 VHLGDDD
+565 GDDVD
-572 ELRFGA
+572 RAVMKSDGTWTYFASDIAYHLDKIDRGSKTLVDIWGADHGGYVKRMKSAVAAFTGNKESLNVQLVQLVKLMDNGQQVKMSKRAGTFVTLSDVLDAVGRDILRFIMLTRRADQTMDFDYAEVTKQTRDNPVFYVQYAHARACSVLRQDEAKLVSDIEADLSCLTDDHELALIKLLATFPRQIEAAAQSFEPHRIAFYLMDLAAAFHGLWNRGRDEASLRFIVDDKMISAARCKLVQATAVVICNGLAILGVDAIEEM

>member
-189 ALGDKEAMVGE
+189 ALGDKDAMVGE

-271 TVDATTLDGTTLRA
+271 TVDATIQKLQDKQLIYQG
-285 QTGIVTNL
+285 V
-293 TSTDATI
+293 
-300 TRLAPTDTV
+300 
-309 GTAATFTTL
+309 L
-318 EGTTA
+318 EKPK
-323 NFTTVDGDTI
+323 
-333 DAGSNLYAVAGV
+333 AGN
-345 VTTLTATTG
+345 
-354 NITTV
+354 
-359 DATTVDAGSNLY
+359 
-371 AVAGVVTTL
+371 
-380 TATTGNITTVDATT
+380 
-394 VDATT
+394 
-399 VDAENLRG
+399 AEDWEPREQMLFR
-407 VTGIVTTISGTTAT
+407 
-421 YDTVDAVTV
+421 
-430 DAGTNLRAVTGVV
+430 
-443 TTLTSTDATITRL
+443 
-456 TPTDTVGTAATFTT
+456 
-470 LDATTGN
+470 
-477 ITTVNATTVDGDTID
+477 
-492 AGTNLYAVSG
+492 
-502 VVTTLTATTGNITTV
+502 
-517 DATTIDA
+517 
-524 SANLRAVAGI
+524 
-534 VTTLES
+534 S
-540 TDFSATRIDS
+540 TDF
-550 VTDLKVTGVSTFQSH
+550 
-565 VHLGDDD
+565 GDDVD
-572 ELRFGA
+572 RAVMKSDGTWTYFASDIAYHLDKIDRGSKTLVDIWGADHGGYVKRMKSAVAAFTGNKESLNVQLVQLVKLMDNGQQVKMSKRAGTFVTLSDVLDAVGRDILRFIMLTRRADQTMDFDYAEVTKQTRDNPVFYVQYAHARACSVLRQDEAKLVSDIEADLSCLTDDHELALIKLLATFPRQIEAAAQSFEPHRIAFYLMDLAAAFHGLWNRGRDEASLRFIVDDKMISAARCKLVQATAVVICNGLAILGVDAIEEM

>member
-189 ALGDKEAMVGE
+189 ALGDKEAIVGE

-271 TVDATTLDGTTLRA
+271 TVDATIQKLQDKHLIYQG
-285 QTGIVTNL
+285 V
-293 TSTDATI
+293 
-300 TRLAPTDTV
+300 
-309 GTAATFTTL
+309 L
-318 EGTTA
+318 EKPK
-323 NFTTVDGDTI
+323 
-333 DAGSNLYAVAGV
+333 AGN
-345 VTTLTATTG
+345 
-354 NITTV
+354 
-359 DATTVDAGSNLY
+359 
-371 AVAGVVTTL
+371 
-380 TATTGNITTVDATT
+380 
-394 VDATT
+394 
-399 VDAENLRG
+399 AEDWEPREQMLFR
-407 VTGIVTTISGTTAT
+407 
-421 YDTVDAVTV
+421 
-430 DAGTNLRAVTGVV
+430 
-443 TTLTSTDATITRL
+443 
-456 TPTDTVGTAATFTT
+456 
-470 LDATTGN
+470 
-477 ITTVNATTVDGDTID
+477 
-492 AGTNLYAVSG
+492 
-502 VVTTLTATTGNITTV
+502 
-517 DATTIDA
+517 
-524 SANLRAVAGI
+524 
-534 VTTLES
+534 S
-540 TDFSATRIDS
+540 TDF
-550 VTDLKVTGVSTFQSH
+550 
-565 VHLGDDD
+565 GDDVD
-572 ELRFGA
+572 RAVMKSDGTWTYFASDIAYHLDKIDRGSKTLVDIWGADHGGYVKRMKSAVAAFTGNKESLNVQLVQLVKLMDNGQQVKMSKRAGTFVTLSDVLDAVGRDILRFIMLTRRADQTMDFDYAEVTKQTRDNPVFYVQYAHARACSVLRQDEAKLVSDIEADLSCLTDDHELALIKLLATFPRQIEAAAQSFEPHRIAFYLMDLAAAFHGLWNRGRDEASLRFIVDDKMISAARCKLVQATAVVICNGLAILGVDAIEEM

>member
-179 ARSVFTRYRQ
+179 ALSVFTRYRQ

-271 TVDATTLDGTTLRA
+271 TVDATIQKLQDKHLIYQG
-285 QTGIVTNL
+285 V
-293 TSTDATI
+293 
-300 TRLAPTDTV
+300 
-309 GTAATFTTL
+309 L
-318 EGTTA
+318 EKPK
-323 NFTTVDGDTI
+323 
-333 DAGSNLYAVAGV
+333 AGN
-345 VTTLTATTG
+345 
-354 NITTV
+354 
-359 DATTVDAGSNLY
+359 
-371 AVAGVVTTL
+371 
-380 TATTGNITTVDATT
+380 
-394 VDATT
+394 
-399 VDAENLRG
+399 AEDWEPREQMLFR
-407 VTGIVTTISGTTAT
+407 
-421 YDTVDAVTV
+421 
-430 DAGTNLRAVTGVV
+430 
-443 TTLTSTDATITRL
+443 
-456 TPTDTVGTAATFTT
+456 
-470 LDATTGN
+470 
-477 ITTVNATTVDGDTID
+477 
-492 AGTNLYAVSG
+492 
-502 VVTTLTATTGNITTV
+502 
-517 DATTIDA
+517 
-524 SANLRAVAGI
+524 
-534 VTTLES
+534 S
-540 TDFSATRIDS
+540 TDF
-550 VTDLKVTGVSTFQSH
+550 
-565 VHLGDDD
+565 GDDVD
-572 ELRFGA
+572 RAVMKSDGTWTYFASDIAYHLDKIDRGSKTLVDIWGADHGGYVKRMKSAVAAFTGNKESLNVQLVQLVKLMDNCQQVKMSKRAGTFVTLSDVLDAVGRDILRFIMLTRRADQTMDFDYAEVTKQTRDNPVFYVQYAHARACSVLRQDEAKLVSDIEADLSCLTDDHELALIKLLATFPRQIEAAAQSFEPHRIAFYLMDLAAAFHGLWNRGRDEASLRFIVDDKMISAARCKLVQATAVVICNGLAILGVDAIEEM